1 MLTHDSTPVG
11 LSERLRCARMGRM
24 PLTREHA
31 RQRDAADPLARCR
44 WLVAHTDDA
53 IYLDGNSLGRMPV
66 STPFALR
73 TFVRQQWGRD
83 LVRSWPA
90 WLDEATATSD
100 LLGREILG
108 VEPGQVAISDTTT
121 VNLYKLAVA
130 AVRARPGRRRIV
142 VEADNFPTDLYVLD
156 GVARDHGLELTRI
169 PTDIDDGVRAADLE
183 AVLGDD
189 VALVALSHVS
199 YRSGALLDMVG
210 LTRLAHEAGALM
222 LWDLCHSAGAA
233 PTPLASSGADLAVGC
248 TYKYLNAGP
257 GAPAYLYVRADLQAQ
272 LRSPIQGWFGQTDQF
287 AMGPDYEPVE
297 GIERFLAGSLPIPGI
312 LTVREGVQSIAAAGV
327 PALRQKGIELTEYL
341 ISLADAWLEP
351 LGFRLASPRDAAL
364 RGSHVTLEH
373 PQAWQACQAWIADGV
388 IPDFRTPDRL
398 RIGPAP
404 LYTSFEDI
412 WVAIDRLRAIVES
425 GGHLEFPLER
435 SRVT

>member
-1 MLTHDSTPVG
+1 
-11 LSERLRCARMGRM
+11 M

-31 RQRDAADPLARCR
+31 RDLDAADPLADCR
-44 WLVAHTDDA
+44 RVVARVDDVL
-53 IYLDGNSLGRMPV
+53 YLDGNSLGRMPV
-66 STPFALR
+66 ATPPVLRAL
-73 TFVRQQWGRD
+73 VEEEWGRD

-90 WLDEATATSD
+90 WLDLATETSD

-108 VEPGQVAISDTTT
+108 VGPGQVVISDTTT

-142 VEADNFPTDLYVLD
+142 VEEDNFPTDLYVLD

-169 PTDIDDGVRAADLE
+169 PTDIDDGVRAADLR

-210 LTRLAHEAGALM
+210 LTRLAHEAGALV

-233 PTPLASSGADLAVGC
+233 LTPLSESEVDLAVGC

-297 GIERFLAGSLPIPGI
+297 GIERFLAGSLPVPGI
-312 LTVREGVQSIAAAGV
+312 LAVREGVNSLAAAGV
-327 PALRQKGIELTEYL
+327 PALRDKGVALTEYL

-351 LGFRLASPRDAAL
+351 LGFRLASPREGAL

-373 PQAWQACQAWIADGV
+373 PQAWQVCQAWIADGV
-388 IPDFRTPDRL
+388 IGDFRTPDRL

-404 LYTSFEDI
+404 LYTSFEEV
-412 WVAIDRLRAIVES
+412 WVAMDRLRTIVEA
-425 GGHLEFPLER
+425 GTHLTFPTER